1 MSSHLHRILQC
12 SQGACDDDGTFEDEG
27 CRGIVTGPIA
37 GQDTLIV
44 ASIKSHIAD
53 KDALERWV
61 CSVVSKL
68 TFGVVVVLAPKL
80 CVYPRRVWV
89 FE

>member
-61 CSVVSKL
+61 CSVVSK
-68 TFGVVVVLAPKL
+68 TDIWRGGCACPQVMRAP
-80 CVYPRRVWV
+80 
-89 FE
+89 